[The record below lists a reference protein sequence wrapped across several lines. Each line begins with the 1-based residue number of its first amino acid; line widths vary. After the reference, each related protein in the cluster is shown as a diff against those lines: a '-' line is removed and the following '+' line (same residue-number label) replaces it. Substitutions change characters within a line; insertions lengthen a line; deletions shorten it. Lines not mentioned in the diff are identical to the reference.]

1 VAALLSGCAVA
12 PRRPA
17 PEEQAAQ
24 AELLAEARAWMEE
37 RRCSV
42 ALDVLAQAIR
52 RAPADAKAHYLK
64 GQCLFRMTRY
74 PEAAAAYRES
84 LSVDGRHYPSQ
95 VGLWSTRLAQ
105 SDETG
110 LPGLKTQ
117 IRREAR
123 ALLDE
128 RPDDPPTAL
137 AAAEGYVLL
146 GDWDAANALLVRMVE
161 EGRYRGHEDAVAGR
175 LFSAVRAERDAK
187 ERIRLADL
195 YVTRFP
201 DTSFAPVAA
210 RLLFATLEQR
220 PQPAESA
227 REYAR
232 RYLALQG
239 SNPELSLAVAWGL
252 LRRGQDPARAASL
265 LAALEDN
272 ESLPVPVAAE
282 IRYLHGLAL
291 LSVGDPAAARD
302 RFQAAIALDRYQAK
316 AHYEL
321 GLLAMEGGRTDEAVS
336 RLREVMR
343 LSDRL
348 PDALERLGALL
359 ETQRGFRGDP
369 RDYFA
374 LRERV
379 PRFEDATDAAGLR
392 GVLSGRVAWGDYD
405 GDGYDDLLLDGPRL
419 FRNDGGG
426 GFEEVTAAAGLSGL
440 QGSTGGLW
448 GDYDNDADLDL
459 FLFSR
464 RGSQLLANDGWGGF
478 QDVTELALP
487 PLGSEQA
494 EAAAWGDVDNDGYLD
509 LYLASYERPLP
520 IRGVCARDRLLRNRG
535 NGSFEDATER
545 AGAVSDE
552 PLCGRGVVWADI
564 DGDGWQDILVSN
576 YRLDPNLWW
585 RNRGDGTFVD
595 SAAEAGFRGHNV
607 SGLFG
612 HSIGSV
618 VGDLDGDGHLD
629 VFVSNLAHPEFRAFS
644 DVSMLL
650 LSGGVPDGALA
661 DRFDGSGIRFEET
674 SSDPALADV
683 DDDGDL
689 DLFVTS
695 IYPGRNSHLY
705 LNDGHAGFTD
715 VSWVSGT
722 RVENGWGAAFADFD
736 RDGDMDLLVA
746 SSDGVRLL
754 RNSGSRNHWLLFE
767 SSPAPCHGLGIGSR
781 VLIEYGGRQQTGMIF
796 GGKGTGVQEPS
807 KVHFGLGS
815 YTGVVRLDGANACGD
830 RFRAIVSG
838 VDRAVRITG
847 ARGR

>member
-1 VAALLSGCAVA
+1 
-12 PRRPA
+12 
-17 PEEQAAQ
+17 
-24 AELLAEARAWMEE
+24 MEE

-52 RAPADAKAHYLK
+52 RAPADAEARYLK
-64 GQCLFRMTRY
+64 GQCLFRMARY
-74 PEAAAAYRES
+74 PEAAAVYRES
-84 LSVDGRHYPSQ
+84 LSLDPRHYPSQ

-105 SDETG
+105 ADEADLPRVKTG
-110 LPGLKTQ
+110 
-117 IRREAR
+117 IRREVQ

-128 RPDDPPTAL
+128 RPDDPQAAL
-137 AAAEGYVLL
+137 AAVEGYMLL
-146 GDWDAANALLVRMVE
+146 RDWDAANAVLVRMVE
-161 EGRYRGHEDAVAGR
+161 EGTYRGQEEAVAGR
-175 LFSAVRAERDAK
+175 LFSAVRAERDPE

-201 DTSFAPVAA
+201 QTSFAPVAA
-210 RLLFATLEQR
+210 RVLFAALDQR
-220 PQPAESA
+220 GDSEESTQA
-227 REYAR
+227 YAR
-232 RYLALQG
+232 RSLALKAP
-239 SNPELSLAVAWGL
+239 NPELSLAVAWGL
-252 LRRGQDPARAASL
+252 LRHGQDLAGAAEL
-265 LAALEDN
+265 LAALEAND
-272 ESLPVPVAAE
+272 SLALPVAAE
-282 IRYLHGLAL
+282 IRYLHGVAL
-291 LSVGDPAAARD
+291 LGLGDPAGARG
-302 RFQAAIALDRYQAK
+302 RFQAAIALDPYQAK

-336 RLREVMR
+336 RLREAMR

-348 PDALERLGALL
+348 PDALERLGTLL
-359 ETQRGFRGDP
+359 ETQDGFRGDP

-374 LRERV
+374 FREGV
-379 PRFEDATDAAGLR
+379 PRFEDATEAAGLR
-392 GVLSGRVAWGDYD
+392 GVASGRVAWGDYD

-419 FRNDGGG
+419 FRNDGGR

-440 QGSTGGLW
+440 KGSTGGLW
-448 GDYDNDADLDL
+448 GDYDKDGDLDM

-464 RGSQLLANDGWGGF
+464 RGSRLLANDGRGGF
-478 QDVTELALP
+478 QDVTEPALP
-487 PLGSEQA
+487 PLGAEQA
-494 EAAAWGDVDNDGYLD
+494 EAAAWGDMNNDGYLD

-520 IRGVCARDRLLRNRG
+520 IRGVCGRDRLLRNRG
-535 NGSFEDATER
+535 DGRFEDVTER

-552 PLCGRGVVWADI
+552 PLCGRGVVWADM

-585 RNRGDGTFVD
+585 RNRGDGTFAD
-595 SAAEAGFRGHNV
+595 SAAETGFRGHNV
-607 SGLFG
+607 NGLFG

-629 VFVSNLAHPEFRAFS
+629 VFVSNLAHPEFRGFS

-650 LSGGVPDGALA
+650 LSAGAPDGALA
-661 DRFDGSGIRFEET
+661 DRFDSSGIRFEET

-705 LNDGHAGFTD
+705 LNDGHGRFTD

-754 RNSGSRNHWLLFE
+754 RNGGGDNHWLLLE
-767 SSPAPCHGLGIGSR
+767 SGPAPCRGLGMGSR
-781 VLIEYGGRQQTGMIF
+781 VVIEYGGRRQTGMIL

-838 VDRAVRITG
+838 VDRPVRIPG
-847 ARGR
+847 APAR